1 MREFIS
7 ISDPGPLIPTPNTQD
22 EPQCSDGSFVRS
34 PELQESAKLCQNLK
48 TTTTTTPQQQNILR
62 NNKCCFNSLK
72 KNISERLLRI
82 LLTFSALYMC
92 AGSTYSDIIN

>member
-72 KNISERLLRI
+72 KKYLREVAQDPPYF
-82 LLTFSALYMC
+82 LSFVYVC
-92 AGSTYSDIIN
+92 W